1 MVAGR
6 TEERVNMQRYVLIL
20 AHTGREDSMVAALQV
35 CEQLRAAGVRAV
47 MTAEDLAD
55 MTTHFG
61 PLNVPAQELDDG
73 VTLAELE
80 LVMVLGGDGTILRAA
95 ELVRGLEVP
104 LLGVNLGH
112 VGFLAES
119 ERADLAQSV
128 EWVVQRDYT
137 VEERMTIDVTLWVA
151 GAKAAH
157 TWALNEVSVEKSDRE
172 RMLEVVTEVDGRP
185 LTAFGCDGV
194 VMATPTGS
202 TAYAF
207 SAGGPIVWPDVDAML
222 MVPISAHA
230 LFARPLVVSPQSM
243 LAVEVLD
250 RTGAHGVMWCDGR
263 RSWPLPPG
271 SRIEVTRSA
280 TPVRLARTRQVP
292 FSARLVRKF
301 ELPVQ
306 GWRGPVP
313 DAASAGTEPIPV
325 VQAKRRIAPG
335 GLPLKQPKNIG
346 RQD

>member
-1 MVAGR
+1 MDR
-6 TEERVNMQRYVLIL
+6 RVLIL
-20 AHTGREDSMVAALQV
+20 AHTGREDSMTAALQV
-35 CEQLRAAGVRAV
+35 CEQLRSAGLQAV
-47 MTAEDLAD
+47 MTAEDVAD
-55 MTTHFG
+55 MVAHFG
-61 PLNVPAQELDDG
+61 PLHVPAQTLGEDVEL
-73 VTLAELE
+73 TELE

-95 ELVRGLEVP
+95 ELVRGLDVP

-119 ERADLAQSV
+119 ERADLAQTV
-128 EWVVQRDYT
+128 DWVVRREYT
-137 VEERMTIDVTLWVA
+137 VEERMTIDVTLWVD
-151 GAKAAH
+151 GEKAAH

-185 LTAFGCDGV
+185 LSAFGCDGV

-207 SAGGPIVWPDVDAML
+207 SAGGPVVWPEVDAML

-230 LFARPLVVSPQSM
+230 LFARPLVVSPQSR
-243 LAVEVLD
+243 LAVEVLE
-250 RTGAHGVMWCDGR
+250 RNGAHGVMWCDGR

-271 SRIEVTRSA
+271 SRIEVTRSK
-280 TPVRLARTRQVP
+280 TPVRLARTSTVP

-301 ELPVQ
+301 QLPIQ

-313 DAASAGTEPIPV
+313 EADRAGTRPIPV
-325 VQAKRRIAPG
+325 VQAKRR
-335 GLPLKQPKNIG
+335 LPAGQLSQAKDRTASPEEEPTP
-346 RQD
+346 